1 LRKGFP
7 RFAGLEKGGLR
18 EIFPAHA
25 GFEADESVTKDFK
38 ENIRGDKTMIAIC
51 EKCRKKIEIDPEKIE
66 GEVARFKC
74 PSCNHVITVSKPK
87 VKASTPSPPKIDGVE
102 ASSPESERLGLRGKR
117 LGLRGKIFLILFII
131 PICMLALAVPFT
143 IGYINRANDSIVNE
157 AVQSAI
163 ERAKNDMNQ
172 MASTIA
178 NQVEAYLLSH
188 PELERA
194 DLQNDPALRKIIFQR
209 VSFSGE
215 ASMYLRYDPE
225 TQEALSTFL
234 IHPKKDLEGQ
244 PLNSLMVKGVLGK
257 NNYDEFGKIT
267 QVGLQGEHRVA
278 SDFYLSKDENG
289 ILKERILAC
298 SPVAKT
304 PYGIFATANTDDFML
319 SVSLLANR
327 IRNLIFDTRNIVVGV
342 FGGTLLL
349 IGIIMLLYIQRLTK
363 RIKSLTE
370 IAYRISVGE
379 LKAEVGIKS
388 KDEIGDLADAIYRMQ
403 DSIRLSIERLRRR
416 GT

>member
-1 LRKGFP
+1 
-7 RFAGLEKGGLR
+7 
-18 EIFPAHA
+18 
-25 GFEADESVTKDFK
+25 
-38 ENIRGDKTMIAIC
+38 MIAIC
-51 EKCRKKIEIDPEKIE
+51 EKCRKKIEIDPEKIQ
-66 GEVARFKC
+66 GEVARFRC

-87 VKASTPSPPKIDGVE
+87 VKTSPPSPLKIDEVE
-102 ASSPESERLGLRGKR
+102 APSAESEGFGLKGKR
-117 LGLRGKIFLILFII
+117 IGLRGKIFLILFII

-143 IGYINRANDSIVNE
+143 IGYINKANDSIVNE

-163 ERAKNDMNQ
+163 EKAKNDMNQ

-178 NQVEAYLLSH
+178 NQVEAYLSSH
-188 PELERA
+188 PELETV
-194 DLQNDPALRKIIFQR
+194 DLQNDPALRKILFQR

-215 ASMYLRYDPE
+215 ASMYLRYNPE

-234 IHPKKDLEGQ
+234 IHPNKDLEGQ
-244 PLNSLMVKGVLGK
+244 PLNSIMIKGVLGK
-257 NNYDEFGKIT
+257 NKYDEFGKIT
-267 QVGLQGEHRVA
+267 LIGPTGENRVA

-298 SPVAKT
+298 SPVSKT
-304 PYGIFATANTDDFML
+304 PYGILATANTDDFML
-319 SVSLLANR
+319 QVNLLSSR
-327 IRNLIFDTRNIVVGV
+327 IRNLVFGTRNIVVGV

-349 IGIIMLLYIQRLTK
+349 IGIIMLLYIHRLTR

-370 IAYRISVGE
+370 IAYRISLGE

-388 KDEIGDLADAIYRMQ
+388 KDEIGDLADAISRMQ